1 VEPHTEL
8 SKKTTI
14 RLSPKLHEQLPRLA
28 AQQGTSLGEL
38 VRAACEKQ
46 YAQPSTKDRLSAVNR
61 LAALRLPVSTP
72 RKMKRQSVLAPE
84 EILP

>member
-1 VEPHTEL
+1 MEQYMEL

-14 RLSPKLHEQLPRLA
+14 LLSPQLHEQLTRLA
-28 AQQGTSLGEL
+28 AEQGTSLGEL

-46 YAQPSTKDRLSAVNR
+46 YAQPSKKDRLTAVNR
-61 LAALRLPVSTP
+61 LAALRLPVATP

-84 EILP
+84 ETLP

>member
-1 VEPHTEL
+1 MEL

-14 RLSPKLHEQLPRLA
+14 LLSPQLHEQLTRLA

-38 VRAACEKQ
+38 VRAACQKQ
-46 YAQPSTKDRLSAVNR
+46 YTQPSKKNRISAVNK

-72 RKMKRQSVLAPE
+72 RKMKRQSVADPE
-84 EILP
+84 GTLR